1 MSRVNRPGEDN
12 EAGDMMGVKRD
23 GNNLGDKPLF
33 ASVLHKEYRNK
44 KVNFRTLVTNNT
56 DLADV
61 PIPMSSILEV
71 HTSREERLIMVS
83 KLSKGR
89 TFMVLLVIKR
99 GTVGNHSLTKQQMPK
114 LPYQK
119 KTASTLVSNASSAL
133 EEANGKH
140 MDDLVDDTQ
149 KKIEAPLK
157 KTPRK
162 TSIWSG
168 READSPK

>member
-71 HTSREERLIMVS
+71 HTRADGALKNIMVIS
-83 KLSKGR
+83 VPNLIGNGCPKCGMADLRKQGGTSNHGFQTIQRKDFHGPFGHKKGD
-89 TFMVLLVIKR
+89 T
-99 GTVGNHSLTKQQMPK
+99 
-114 LPYQK
+114 
-119 KTASTLVSNASSAL
+119 
-133 EEANGKH
+133 NGKH